1 MKRENSLT
9 TFANTNVQD
18 AGSSS
23 TNLKRNLTLLNV
35 VALLVSI
42 TGHVAVFITPGL
54 VVDMSGSVTSTVVFW
69 LVGSFLVYSLA
80 LCYTELG
87 TIFQNAGGPYLYIT
101 VIFGHFYG
109 FLVVWGYIILISGP
123 FIAFASQTAALYIA
137 KAILDSSCNSYWHK
151 ILVTLIACWILL
163 GLSFMNCYCLKVV
176 VLLQNAL
183 TACKM
188 FAIGIIIASGVYV
201 LSTRSTENFSAPTEG
216 SHVDPGRISMALTYV
231 IFSNGGWQAVTTL
244 TEEVKNPARTLP
256 RGIHVTFAIISL
268 LFLMTYLSYM
278 VVLDKT
284 VVIHSKAV
292 ALTFCEHVWA
302 PLVPVMSILV
312 ALACVG
318 ALNTGIMGHSRMVFA
333 AARKSD
339 LPCMLSTLHPKYKT
353 PVLAIWTV
361 VLYGFVM
368 MFSGGVQRLM
378 QFIGLYSLI
387 LGFKVIVALLYLR
400 YTKPDLHRPYK
411 VPLLFPMLQAVVSIA
426 LLLLIIYQEPAW
438 MLFGVLI
445 YLLGI
450 PVYLLGVSWRQ
461 KPKIVLLLTGKP
473 MA

>member
-1 MKRENSLT
+1 MKREKSLT

-42 TGHVAVFITPGL
+42 TGHVAVFMTPGL
-54 VVDMSGSVTSTVVFW
+54 VVDMSGSVTST
-69 LVGSFLVYSLA
+69 
-80 LCYTELG
+80 
-87 TIFQNAGGPYLYIT
+87 
-101 VIFGHFYG
+101 
-109 FLVVWGYIILISGP
+109 
-123 FIAFASQTAALYIA
+123 TAALYIA

-188 FAIGIIIASGVYV
+188 FAIGIIITSGVYV

-256 RGIHVTFAIISL
+256 RGIHVTFTVISV

-284 VVIHSKAV
+284 VVMHSKAV
-292 ALTFCEHVWA
+292 AL
-302 PLVPVMSILV
+302 S
-312 ALACVG
+312 
-318 ALNTGIMGHSRMVFA
+318 
-333 AARKSD
+333 KS
-339 LPCMLSTLHPKYKT
+339 
-353 PVLAIWTV
+353 
-361 VLYGFVM
+361 
-368 MFSGGVQRLM
+368 
-378 QFIGLYSLI
+378 
-387 LGFKVIVALLYLR
+387 
-400 YTKPDLHRPYK
+400 
-411 VPLLFPMLQAVVSIA
+411 
-426 LLLLIIYQEPAW
+426 
-438 MLFGVLI
+438 
-445 YLLGI
+445 
-450 PVYLLGVSWRQ
+450 
-461 KPKIVLLLTGKP
+461 
-473 MA
+473 